1 VRVSPNFLLL
11 TGSLLIT
18 AALYNHYIGHSVYLV
33 EIVFV
38 AAGGLL
44 ALYSLLLMTKSSPV
58 AEEGM
63 LSAFL
68 GRYLGKEQVN
78 ILLPL
83 TGFLIILSWSVWKIF
98 VAMVTDLRIEDFIVT
113 CFGLSLILYTS
124 TPSRFA
130 AQKDFIVL
138 YLMFMTIVFAVLW
151 NVYTLLTGDSST
163 EISAYTQYYF
173 ITLPVVAIAQLVGV
187 HASAVLDTSSGGI
200 TNYINYDYGGHTI
213 TLGVGVTCSGLY
225 SAGLFFSAFLAFVLV
240 RYKKV
245 DGYILLGLGVGL
257 VVTWLSNIL
266 RMAVTVLVGSVWGHP
281 ALATFH
287 SYFGIIAFVIFI
299 TVFWVLILRWL
310 DKAEESPPSMENRP
324 TSASAEQ

>member
-18 AALYNHYIGHSVYLV
+18 AAPYNHYIGHSVYLV

-44 ALYSLLLMTKSSPV
+44 ALYSLLLMTKSSHV

-63 LSAFL
+63 LSAIL
-68 GRYLGKEQVN
+68 CRYLRKEQVN
-78 ILLPL
+78 LLLPL
-83 TGFLIILSWSVWKIF
+83 IGFLIILSWSVWKIS
-98 VAMVTDLRIEDFIVT
+98 VANETDLRIEDFVVT
-113 CFGLSLILYTS
+113 CFALSLILYTS
-124 TPSRFA
+124 APSRFA
-130 AQKDFIVL
+130 AQKDFVIL
-138 YLMFMTIVFAVLW
+138 YLMFMTIVFVVLW
-151 NVYTLLTGDSST
+151 NVYTLLAGHSSA

-173 ITLPVVAIAQLVGV
+173 ITLPVVAIASVLGV
-187 HASAVLDTSSGGI
+187 HASAVLDTSSGGF
-200 TNYINYDYGGHTI
+200 TNYINYDYNGHTI
-213 TLGVGVTCSGLY
+213 ALGVGVTCSGLY

-245 DGYILLGLGVGL
+245 DSRILLGLGIGL

-266 RMAVTVLVGSVWGHP
+266 RMAVTVLVGSIWGHP

-287 SYFGIIAFVIFI
+287 SYIGIIVFVIFI

-310 DKAEESPPSMENRP
+310 DKVEETPPSMEKK
-324 TSASAEQ
+324 TISASVEQ

>member
-18 AALYNHYIGHSVYLV
+18 AALYNHYLGHSVYLV

-44 ALYSLLLMTKSSPV
+44 ALCSLLLMTKSSPV

-68 GRYLGKEQVN
+68 GRYLGKERVR

-83 TGFLIILSWSVWKIF
+83 VGFLIILSWSVWKIIA
-98 VAMVTDLRIEDFIVT
+98 VDETDLRIEDFIVT
-113 CFGLSLILYTS
+113 CFALSLILYTS
-124 TPSRFA
+124 APSRFA
-130 AQKDFIVL
+130 AQKDFIIL
-138 YLMFMTIVFAVLW
+138 YLMFMTIVFVVLW
-151 NVYTLLTGDSST
+151 NVYTLLAGHSSS
-163 EISAYTQYYF
+163 EISAHTQYYF
-173 ITLPVVAIAQLVGV
+173 ITLPVVGIASVLGV

-200 TNYINYDYGGHTI
+200 TNYINYDYNGHTI
-213 TLGVGVTCSGLY
+213 ALGVGVTCSGLY

-245 DGYILLGLGVGL
+245 DGRILLGLGAGL
-257 VVTWLSNIL
+257 VVTWFSNIL
-266 RMAVTVLVGSVWGHP
+266 RMAATVLVGSIWGHP

-287 SYFGIIAFVIFI
+287 SYIGIIVFVVFI

-310 DKAEESPPSMENRP
+310 DKVEETPPSTESKP
-324 TSASAEQ
+324 ISASAEQ